1 MSDGNSRGTK
11 RHRIDGPLPQ
21 TAAPPQAAAT
31 ATDVRLNGRLR
42 ELVGSKYAKLESLGK
57 EVLVR
62 YLKERGDIIEV
73 ELMKVRVEPFGGAG
87 VEVTLERGG
96 SKVLDLK
103 KALEEVE
110 GTSRFDQQLSLV
122 SKAGSGEK
130 GSATPLSDDVVL
142 SDGSCLALC
151 VAGKMWL

>member
-11 RHRIDGPLPQ
+11 RHRIDGPPPQ

-73 ELMKVRVEPFGGAG
+73 ELMKVHVQPFGGAG

-103 KALEEVE
+103 KALEEVR
-110 GTSRFDQQLSLV
+110 GTSRFDQQLFLV
-122 SKAGSGEK
+122 SKAGSDEK

>member
-11 RHRIDGPLPQ
+11 RHRIDGPPPQ

-73 ELMKVRVEPFGGAG
+73 ELMKVRVESFGGAG

-96 SKVLDLK
+96 SKVLD
-103 KALEEVE
+103 
-110 GTSRFDQQLSLV
+110 
-122 SKAGSGEK
+122 
-130 GSATPLSDDVVL
+130 
-142 SDGSCLALC
+142 
-151 VAGKMWL
+151 